1 MPTILIAILVGI
13 VAFIAY
19 CLYERHKY
27 FNKYKLKKESRADY
41 VKRKEHDQR
50 YKGN

>member
-1 MPTILIAILVGI
+1 MKILLFIALVI
-13 VAFIAY
+13 VALIAY

-41 VKRKEHDQR
+41 VARKEHDQR